1 MEING
6 KFYMTD
12 MIRSMLKGMHYQFNG
27 ERLKVITNKYK
38 FHVRMTKDGFRVMG
52 ANKMVFVKSF
62 TDVLNH
68 IKSHG

>member
-1 MEING
+1 MKNS

-12 MIRSMLKGMHYQFNG
+12 MIRSMHYQFDG

-38 FHVRMTKDGFRVMG
+38 FHVRMTKDGFRAMG

-62 TDVLNH
+62 TDVLIH